1 MPNKSFT
8 EVKLSQEQIDNANL
22 VADKANEY
30 GVNADLALAMAWQ
43 ENKFH
48 TKGKS
53 SAGAVGLLQIMPANA
68 EAYGYK
74 VEDLHDPNI
83 NADIGIKILKE
94 NLDRFNNPRAAL
106 VAYNAGPNT
115 AEKYL
120 AKGEDFSVLHSETKN
135 YLEDIHK
142 IYPLAEVPA
151 DAKEVAQ
158 QKTTSK
164 YFEPIEPLPE
174 HLAKEEPAVP
184 QDETTAG
191 LVGRKVKE
199 FGAQYPSAA
208 GFASGLLSGELDRFM
223 NEPKVAP
230 TAPPPP
236 PAGGVPPSSRGNEQQ
251 FNWKTKQLWEAA
263 KQGEQNLFDLQR
275 RGIVSQGNPSTG
287 FGPVDITEAGI
298 HVPQGAGT
306 PPPPPP
312 PPPKSP
318 LEQFINRI
326 TTTGTSLIRKYPRV
340 AGGLSGAFAGHEA
353 GQAKELAEQGDPL
366 GAALSAIQSGLG
378 FASMM
383 PIDPRVR
390 LGAAGLQF
398 PIGLAKEAWESYRE
412 PSAVKREI
420 KKNPEQYKAKGGK
433 VSFAIPLDLRHVYYH
448 RKRRSA

>member
-1 MPNKSFT
+1 MADKSFT

-22 VADKANEY
+22 IADKANEH

-53 SAGAVGLLQIMPANA
+53 SAGAVGLLQVMPANA

-120 AKGEDFSVLHSETKN
+120 AKGEDFDVLHSETKN

-142 IYPLAEVPA
+142 IYPLADVPA
-151 DAKEVAQ
+151 EAKEVAP

-174 HLAKEEPAVP
+174 HLAKEEPPVAK
-184 QDETTAG
+184 DESFAS
-191 LVGRKVKE
+191 LAARKVKE
-199 FGAQYPSAA
+199 LGAQYPSTA
-208 GFASGLLSGELDRFM
+208 GFASGLLLGELDKFM
-223 NEPKVAP
+223 NESKAAP
-230 TAPPPP
+230 SAPPPP
-236 PAGGVPPSSRGNEQQ
+236 TGGVPPSSRGNEQQ

-263 KQGEQNLFDLQR
+263 KQGEQNLLDLQR

-287 FGPVDITEAGI
+287 FGPIDITEAGI
-298 HVPQGAGT
+298 HIPQGAGA
-306 PPPPPP
+306 P
-312 PPPKSP
+312 PPPKTP
-318 LEQFINRI
+318 LEKFINRV

-378 FASMM
+378 FAGMM

-390 LGAAGLQF
+390 LGVTGLQL
-398 PIGLAKEAWESYRE
+398 PIGLAKEAWESYKE
-412 PSAVKREI
+412 PSVVKREI

-448 RKRRSA
+448 RKRRNG